1 MEMSSFNRDAL
12 IEACLFA
19 SLSFV
24 SVSKLAEFL
33 QCKESEVNE
42 SLNRLSEKYKNE
54 NSGLFLVNKEGEV
67 SITTKPILGES
78 VAAFLQTRR
87 SGFLSNAAL
96 EVLAI
101 AAYNQPVTKTYISQ
115 VRGVSSSEVVESLVE
130 KDLLCENG
138 QLDLP
143 GRPMGYVTT
152 KKFLMVFNLDSLEDL
167 PPIEEFADLIK
178 NGESEQ
184 QE

>member
-1 MEMSSFNRDAL
+1 MEISNYNKDAL

-24 SVSKLAEFL
+24 SISKLADFL
-33 QCKESEVNE
+33 QCDENEVKA
-42 SLNRLSEKYKNE
+42 SLDRLSEKYKNE

-67 SITTKPILGES
+67 SITTKPLLGEG
-78 VAAFLQTRR
+78 VASFLQTRR
-87 SGFLSNAAL
+87 AGFLSNAAL

-115 VRGVSSSEVVESLVE
+115 VRGVSSSEIVESLVE

-138 QLDLP
+138 QMDLP

-152 KKFLMVFNLDSLEDL
+152 KKFLMVFNIDSLSDL
-167 PPIEEFADLIK
+167 PPIEQFAEHLNK
-178 NGESEQ
+178 ESDETEQ
-184 QE
+184 